1 MVSFPHCKIN
11 LGLHVVEKRKD
22 GFHNIETCF
31 YPVPRTDILEVIKST
46 QFEFTT
52 SGLPIAGLPEQ
63 NLCVKAYHFLANEFK
78 LGSVKIH
85 LHKILPMGAGVG
97 GGSADAAFMLRSLN
111 SLFKLNLSQAV
122 LKSYAVEL
130 GSDCAFFLQD
140 QPMLAEGKG
149 EILTG
154 APVSLK
160 GKYLV
165 LVKPDVHVA
174 TADAYAG
181 VVPAKP
187 VNRLQDVLQLPIDSW
202 RDKLVNDFEP
212 SVFKKFPVIAEL
224 KSRLYKNGAVYACMS
239 GSGASVFGIFNSPV
253 DLKAEFATADYWGG
267 ILN

>member
-31 YPVPRTDILEVIKST
+31 YPVPRTGILEGIKANE
-46 QFEFTT
+46 FAFTT
-52 SGLPIAGLPEQ
+52 SGLTVAGDVND
-63 NLCVKAYHFLANEFK
+63 NLCVKAYNLIANDFK
-78 LGSVKIH
+78 VSSVKIH

-97 GGSADAAFMLRSLN
+97 GGSADAAFTLRMLN
-111 SLFKLNLSQAV
+111 SLFELNLSQEQ
-122 LKSYAVEL
+122 LKSYAIRL
-130 GSDCAFFLQD
+130 GSDCAFFLHD

-149 EILTG
+149 EILSE

-181 VVPAKP
+181 VIPTKP
-187 VNRLQDVLQLPIDSW
+187 IYSLRDVLQLPIESW

-212 SVFKKFPVIAEL
+212 SVLNKFPIIAEL
-224 KSRLYKNGAVYACMS
+224 KKQLYNNGALYASMS
-239 GSGASVFGIFNSPV
+239 GSGASVFGIFDTPV
-253 DLKAEFATADYWGG
+253 NLQHTFADVDYWAA
-267 ILN
+267 LV

>member
-31 YPVPRTDILEVIKST
+31 YPVPRTDILEVIKANE
-46 QFEFTT
+46 FAFTT
-52 SGLPIAGLPEQ
+52 SGLTVAGDVND
-63 NLCVKAYHFLANEFK
+63 NLCVKAYNLIANDFK
-78 LGSVKIH
+78 VSSVKIH

-97 GGSADAAFMLRSLN
+97 GGSADAAFTLRMLN
-111 SLFKLNLSQAV
+111 SLFELNLSQEQ
-122 LKSYAVEL
+122 LKSYAIRL
-130 GSDCAFFLQD
+130 GSDCAFFLHD

-149 EILTG
+149 EILSE

-181 VVPAKP
+181 VVPARPKQRIQSVLHSP
-187 VNRLQDVLQLPIDSW
+187 VETW
-202 RDKLVNDFEP
+202 RNTLVNDFEV
-212 SVFKKFPVIAEL
+212 SVFKKFPVIAQL
-224 KSRLYKNGAVYACMS
+224 KEKLYANGAIYASMS
-239 GSGASVFGIFNSPV
+239 GSGASVFGIFDSRLTFNIR
-253 DLKAEFATADYWGG
+253 L
-267 ILN
+267 LM

>member
-85 LHKILPMGAGVG
+85 LHKILPLGAGVG

-140 QPMLAEGKG
+140 QSMLAEGKG
-149 EILTG
+149 EILSE

-181 VVPAKP
+181 VIPTKP
-187 VNRLQDVLQLPIDSW
+187 IHSLQDVLQRPIESW

-212 SVFKKFPVIAEL
+212 SVFKKFQIIAEL
-224 KSRLYKNGAVYACMS
+224 KKQLYDNGALYASMS
-239 GSGASVFGIFNSPV
+239 GSGASVFGIFDAPV
-253 DLKAEFATADYWGG
+253 NLQSKFGDVDYWAGTLG
-267 ILN
+267 